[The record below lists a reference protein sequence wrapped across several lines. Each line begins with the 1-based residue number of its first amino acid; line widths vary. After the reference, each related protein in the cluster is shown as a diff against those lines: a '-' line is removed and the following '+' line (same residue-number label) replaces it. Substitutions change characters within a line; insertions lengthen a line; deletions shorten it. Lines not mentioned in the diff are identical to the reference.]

1 MLMYQ
6 RLQSLCVAC
15 HLTTMMHDRISY
27 QVIVT
32 FHCCHNGYTRL
43 CADGT
48 ATYSE
53 VGDMVQWGTV
63 VYATQPYRSNL
74 TQQIGDMAA
83 LRADFATNGSVSG
96 PWDWAPGSVIAFS
109 HDLGDVNGPDSPSN
123 VTFTIG
129 YVRDEAINYLGNSRA
144 NYWRGAGCDDIN
156 CAAVHVLLDYESADA
171 EARVLDATIAAK
183 ANAAAGS
190 KYADILAL
198 STRQAFGS
206 MDVTIP
212 HNSLDT
218 SDVMVF
224 MKEISST
231 DDGAGSSPNQTNLAI
246 KAAIALNAYG
256 LMTGQS
262 NYSDTGKRF
271 ATELY
276 NNTLGT
282 DPNRT
287 HFTILEG
294 EAQTWALAFNL
305 FPDVLLGLNTFPTAA
320 YAMQTAFYSTIR
332 SLGGVALDSREDWGK
347 TDWMLWAAATAM
359 APGVGNNSC
368 RDMFIDDVWNFA
380 SNGMNEVPFGDK
392 FFVETNGTDVEG
404 MWDMY
409 EARPVVGGHFA
420 LLAMQGHGI
429 LT

>member
-1 MLMYQ
+1 MLAWLPANETANLPSASPQFWAGQKLTWSIMARVDGKTYSLFGVPNPGSGVEPASVISGSFTATHTTFVVTAGNASIVLDFLSPVSPNNLE
-6 RLQSLCVAC
+6 RQSYPFSY
-15 HLTTMMHDRISY
+15 LTTSVSGFGGAEPNVQIYSDIDNSWTGQFGWDVASSWGWSQTAY
-27 QVIVT
+27 DT
-32 FHCCHNGYTRL
+32 FIFTFS
-43 CADGT
+43 ADGT

-224 MKEISST
+224 MKEISRYQI
-231 DDGAGSSPNQTNLAI
+231 PRNL
-246 KAAIALNAYG
+246 
-256 LMTGQS
+256 
-262 NYSDTGKRF
+262 
-271 ATELY
+271 
-276 NNTLGT
+276 
-282 DPNRT
+282 P
-287 HFTILEG
+287 
-294 EAQTWALAFNL
+294 
-305 FPDVLLGLNTFPTAA
+305 LNTADF
-320 YAMQTAFYSTIR
+320 
-332 SLGGVALDSREDWGK
+332 L
-347 TDWMLWAAATAM
+347 
-359 APGVGNNSC
+359 
-368 RDMFIDDVWNFA
+368 
-380 SNGMNEVPFGDK
+380 
-392 FFVETNGTDVEG
+392 
-404 MWDMY
+404 
-409 EARPVVGGHFA
+409 
-420 LLAMQGHGI
+420 
-429 LT
+429 

>member
-1 MLMYQ
+1 MPIEESGNLLILAYMYQ
-6 RLQSLCVAC
+6 VASGDTAWA
-15 HLTTMMHDRISY
+15 HKYSAL
-27 QVIVT
+27 
-32 FHCCHNGYTRL
+32 F
-43 CADGT
+43 
-48 ATYSE
+48 ATY
-53 VGDMVQWGTV
+53 
-63 VYATQPYRSNL
+63 A
-74 TQQIGDMAA
+74 
-83 LRADFATNGSVSG
+83 
-96 PWDWAPGSVIAFS
+96 
-109 HDLGDVNGPDSPSN
+109 
-123 VTFTIG
+123 
-129 YVRDEAINYLGNSRA
+129 NYL
-144 NYWRGAGCDDIN
+144 
-156 CAAVHVLLDYESADA
+156 
-171 EARVLDATIAAK
+171 
-183 ANAAAGS
+183 
-190 KYADILAL
+190 
-198 STRQAFGS
+198 
-206 MDVTIP
+206 
-212 HNSLDT
+212 SLNGLRPT
-218 SDVMVF
+218 TQL
-224 MKEISST
+224 ST